1 MKSIFKRLLWT
12 GALASIYIWIIIF
25 ICYHYNPGF
34 VFTQGALSQFG
45 APSANYPFI
54 YNIFGMIVT
63 GFLLM
68 LFSVSLA
75 GLSENK
81 LETVGSSF
89 LFISSIFLM
98 LIGVF
103 FAGTRPHVFIST
115 YFYYQADLAIIVFGF
130 GSLLHDKTEGILSL
144 AIGISAP
151 VIALLVRW
159 PSSATLEV
167 FGIICIEAWALM
179 TIYRARKW

>member
-1 MKSIFKRLLWT
+1 MKSVYKKLLWT
-12 GALASIYIWIIIF
+12 GAVASAYIWVIIL
-25 ICYHYNPGF
+25 ICYHYNPSF

-45 APSANYPFI
+45 APSATYPFI

-63 GFLLM
+63 GLLLM
-68 LFSVSLA
+68 LFSVSLV
-75 GLSENK
+75 GLSKNK

-103 FAGTRPHVFIST
+103 FAGTRPHIFVST
-115 YFYYQADLAIIVFGF
+115 YFYYQADLAIIAFGL
-130 GSLLHDKTEGILSL
+130 GSILHDKFEGVLSL
-144 AIGISAP
+144 VIGISAP
-151 VIALLVRW
+151 IIASIVKW

-167 FGIICIEAWALM
+167 FGIICIEVWALM
-179 TIYRARKW
+179 TIYRVRRW

>member
-1 MKSIFKRLLWT
+1 VKNLFKRLLWI
-12 GALASIYIWIIIF
+12 GAVASLYIWIIILV
-25 ICYHYNPGF
+25 CYHFNPSF

-63 GFLLM
+63 GILLM
-68 LFSVSLA
+68 LFSVSLI

-89 LFISSIFLM
+89 LFISSVFLM

-103 FAGTRPHVFIST
+103 FAGTRPHVFVST
-115 YFYYQADLAIIVFGF
+115 YFYYQADLAIITFGL
-130 GSLLHDKTEGILSL
+130 GSVLHDRSEGMVSLL
-144 AIGISAP
+144 IGVAAP
-151 VIALLVRW
+151 IIAFIVKW

-167 FGIICIEAWALM
+167 FGIICIEAWVLIS
-179 TIYRARKW
+179 IYRIRKW